1 MPIFGFEMK
10 KIFKFSPSIITIF
23 LLLMLPAFIALISF
37 VYISNDKIA
46 NSISNRLI
54 ERFKFETELSVID
67 QINPTRSLINSA
79 AEVGSINPQ
88 FFNKDESWKYLK
100 SILSQQETSMSAY
113 AGGQDGSFRQVRR
126 LKAGGKIQNIAIT
139 EEMKFGLRWIP
150 KDRSSDSYI
159 FIDNL
164 NEKIGTSVTTTDY
177 DPRTRPWYKEAA
189 SKNKLIIT
197 DPYIFSTTGLPGVT
211 VAAPFFDKNSLAGVV
226 AVDISL
232 ETISEFLLS
241 NSVSKRSISV
251 IYDSMGIVIASS
263 EKKDTFKSV
272 NNLKSIIF
280 HL

>member
-1 MPIFGFEMK
+1 MK

-46 NSISNRLI
+46 NSISNQLI

-164 NEKIGTSVTTTDY
+164 NKKKI
-177 DPRTRPWYKEAA
+177 
-189 SKNKLIIT
+189 
-197 DPYIFSTTGLPGVT
+197 
-211 VAAPFFDKNSLAGVV
+211 
-226 AVDISL
+226 
-232 ETISEFLLS
+232 
-241 NSVSKRSISV
+241 
-251 IYDSMGIVIASS
+251 
-263 EKKDTFKSV
+263 
-272 NNLKSIIF
+272 
-280 HL
+280 